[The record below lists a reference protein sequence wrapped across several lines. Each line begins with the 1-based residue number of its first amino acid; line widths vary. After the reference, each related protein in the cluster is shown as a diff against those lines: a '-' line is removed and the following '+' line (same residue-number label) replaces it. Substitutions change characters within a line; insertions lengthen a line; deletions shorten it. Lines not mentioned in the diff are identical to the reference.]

1 MGANKPKLLVIDDD
15 QAVIRFLAARMG
27 RHFDIAGTTSPRNA
41 VEMAR
46 AEKPDVILCDIN
58 MPGMKGDEV
67 AFALGEDGVAGR
79 IPLLYLS
86 SLLPPGQVEA
96 LDGPFGG
103 HTGVSKRASADQ
115 LPDAIRGV
123 LGLNPPG

>member
-1 MGANKPKLLVIDDD
+1 MGANKPKLLVVDDD
-15 QAVIRFLAARMG
+15 QAVISFLAARLG
-27 RHFDIAGTTSPRNA
+27 RHFDVTGTTNPRNA

-67 AFALGEDGVAGR
+67 ALALAEDGATGR
-79 IPLLYLS
+79 IPLIYLS
-86 SLLPPGQVEA
+86 SLLPPGQVDA

-115 LPDAIRGV
+115 LLDVIRGV

>member
-1 MGANKPKLLVIDDD
+1 MSANKPKILVIDDD
-15 QAVIRFLAARMG
+15 QAVVSFITAKLG
-27 RHFDIAGTTSPRNA
+27 RDFDVTGTTDPRNA
-41 VEMAR
+41 VMMAR
-46 AEKPDVILCDIN
+46 AEAPDVILCDIN

-67 AFALGEDGVAGR
+67 ALALAEDGATGR
-79 IPLLYLS
+79 IPLIYLS

-115 LPDAIRGV
+115 LLDAIRGV

>member
-1 MGANKPKLLVIDDD
+1 MSANKPKILVVDDD
-15 QAVIRFLAARMG
+15 QAVVSFLAARLG
-27 RHFDIAGTTSPRNA
+27 RHFDVTGTTDPRNA
-41 VEMAR
+41 VAMAR

-67 AFALGEDGVAGR
+67 AFALAEDGETGR
-79 IPLLYLS
+79 IPLVYLS

-103 HTGVSKRASADQ
+103 HTGVSKRASAEQ
-115 LPDAIRGV
+115 LLDVIRGV
-123 LGLNPPG
+123 LGVNPPD

>member
-15 QAVIRFLAARMG
+15 QAVISFLAARMG
-27 RHFDIAGTTSPRNA
+27 RHFDVTGTTNPRNA

-67 AFALGEDGVAGR
+67 AFALGEDGVASR
-79 IPLLYLS
+79 IPLIYLS

-115 LPDAIRGV
+115 LLDAIRNV
-123 LGLNPPG
+123 LGLNPRD